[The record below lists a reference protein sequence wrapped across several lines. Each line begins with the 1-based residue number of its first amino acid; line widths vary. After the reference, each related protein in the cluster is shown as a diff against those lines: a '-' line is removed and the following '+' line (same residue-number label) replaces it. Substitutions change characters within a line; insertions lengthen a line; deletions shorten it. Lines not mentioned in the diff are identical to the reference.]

1 MREIYL
7 DIAKGISILLVI
19 LGHIIQYT
27 SLNNSFLNNE
37 IWIFIYS
44 FHVPLFMHISG
55 QLLFKSLQKNKK
67 NITYYN
73 TPYGSLLVGIDA
85 YRVDVQEISGEIKKG
100 LDIRFME
107 NMDEVLELA
116 LCSQK

>member
-37 IWIFIYS
+37 I
-44 FHVPLFMHISG
+44 
-55 QLLFKSLQKNKK
+55 
-67 NITYYN
+67 
-73 TPYGSLLVGIDA
+73 
-85 YRVDVQEISGEIKKG
+85 
-100 LDIRFME
+100 
-107 NMDEVLELA
+107 
-116 LCSQK
+116 

>member
-67 NITYYN
+67 NIISCKIKQLL
-73 TPYGSLLVGIDA
+73 TPVIVWGVIIVST
-85 YRVDVQEISGEIKKG
+85 RW
-100 LDIRFME
+100 R
-107 NMDEVLELA
+107 N
-116 LCSQK
+116 